1 MFASVAA
8 MGTAIF
14 VVMMMG
20 PGLALLRAV
29 WAPMAVS
36 AASVSV
42 FHKPDIFSIYRE
54 SRYIEIITVIVA
66 ASIRRNGVV
75 VPAKARTHIP
85 GAEVM
90 GPRFR
95 GGRLQEEWGR
105 RSYAALG

>member
-14 VVMMMG
+14 VVIMMG

-42 FHKPDIFSIYRE
+42 FHKPDIVSIYRE
-54 SRYIEIITVIVA
+54 SRYIEIVTDADLPGA
-66 ASIRRNGVV
+66 AVRVGGGAAHRVV
-75 VPAKARTHIP
+75 VPRGGGDLYLSARDYGSP
-85 GAEVM
+85 LS
-90 GPRFR
+90 R
-95 GGRLQEEWGR
+95 GRLQEE
-105 RSYAALG
+105 